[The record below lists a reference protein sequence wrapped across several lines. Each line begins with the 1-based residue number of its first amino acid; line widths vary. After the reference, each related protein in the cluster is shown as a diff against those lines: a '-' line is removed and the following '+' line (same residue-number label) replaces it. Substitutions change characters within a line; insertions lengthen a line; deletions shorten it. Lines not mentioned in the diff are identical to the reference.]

1 MAKTRNRTSGRRASS
16 VASATGLPW
25 VSELQLDAYL
35 QARDALRR
43 ARIAASLASRTRQP
57 DTSPTAP

>member
-1 MAKTRNRTSGRRASS
+1 MANTRITSSGRRARRT
-16 VASATGLPW
+16 ASPGGLPW

-43 ARIAASLASRTRQP
+43 ARARASMTQPSKSPPSAS
-57 DTSPTAP
+57 

>member
-1 MAKTRNRTSGRRASS
+1 MANTRTSNTRRRASS
-16 VASATGLPW
+16 TASVSGLPW

-43 ARIAASLASRTRQP
+43 ARNAAALAAQTQTP
-57 DTSPTAP
+57 KPGTAAT